1 MKFTDPRI
9 ARVVQAQ
16 VAADLWKRKHIQR
29 GLTSRQLAIAYRK
42 RLIAAGILKTTKG
55 IA

>member
-1 MKFTDPRI
+1 MRFTDPTI
-9 ARVVQAQ
+9 ARTVQAQ
-16 VAADLWKRKHIQR
+16 VAADLWKRKHVQR

-42 RLIAAGILKTTKG
+42 RLIAAGILKTVKE